1 MHMHKIYIYIYDD
14 FFKIKN
20 IYIMY
25 FMICRFLAKV
35 STDRTDKQQDYDY
48 SEETATSRRGK

>member
-1 MHMHKIYIYIYDD
+1 
-14 FFKIKN
+14 
-20 IYIMY
+20 MY
-25 FMICRFLAKV
+25 FVICRFLAKV